1 MAIQCLWFVWLEIN
15 SSCNKLYCGTEMLQK
30 ILPKHE
36 LPDLV
41 TVPEAAKFL
50 GVGRKVVY
58 QLLEYGELRAIR
70 RQSKILIAPCSLY
83 EFQSKGTMV

>member
-1 MAIQCLWFVWLEIN
+1 M
-15 SSCNKLYCGTEMLQK
+15 QK
-30 ILPKHE
+30 IRLYDE

-58 QLLEYGELRAIR
+58 QLLDHGVLHAIR
-70 RQSKILIAPCSLY
+70 QQSKILIDPCCLY
-83 EFQSKGTMV
+83 EFRSKERMA

>member
-1 MAIQCLWFVWLEIN
+1 ME
-15 SSCNKLYCGTEMLQK
+15 E
-30 ILPKHE
+30 ILPYRE

-58 QLLEYGELRAIR
+58 QLLENGVLRAIR
-70 RQSKILIAPCSLY
+70 QKSKILIDPCSLY
-83 EFQSKGTMV
+83 DFQNRGKMA

>member
-1 MAIQCLWFVWLEIN
+1 MI
-15 SSCNKLYCGTEMLQK
+15 KLPSY
-30 ILPKHE
+30 HE

-58 QLLEYGELRAIR
+58 QLLEHGVLRAIR
-70 RQSKILIAPCSLY
+70 QHSKIYIDRCCLY
-83 EFQSKGTMV
+83 DFQKKGKMA

>member
-1 MAIQCLWFVWLEIN
+1 M
-15 SSCNKLYCGTEMLQK
+15 QK
-30 ILPKHE
+30 RIPIHRE

-58 QLLEYGELRAIR
+58 QLLEHDVLRAIR
-70 RQSKILIAPCSLY
+70 QQSKIFIAPCCLY
-83 EFQSKGTMV
+83 DFQSKGTMA